1 MVNYRPQKLLGIL
14 APTQYARVAKPSP
27 RFRVR
32 VWLRDWFLPFLVAAL
47 GTQSHCNAA
56 TIGMLSDGRCFCDSY
71 GLDAFA
77 QKNENRFSWEWPKLR
92 QALSSKWVS
101 QALPLS
107 IRQTAYLFQHIR
119 YRFHNLSC
127 ASYRSSLSWSSHSLP
142 TDWCVGWGADGGS
155 NGLETITSSYS
166 RCANAYMLLYFDL
179 DCLLARLKLP
189 TL

>member
-77 QKNENRFSWEWPKLR
+77 QKMKTDSLGSGLNYDRHSAVNGWAKPCLYQYVKQHTCFNTSDTAFTIFL
-92 QALSSKWVS
+92 ALLIGLLCRGVAIPYRPIGVWGGV
-101 QALPLS
+101 L
-107 IRQTAYLFQHIR
+107 TAVQM
-119 YRFHNLSC
+119 
-127 ASYRSSLSWSSHSLP
+127 
-142 TDWCVGWGADGGS
+142 G
-155 NGLETITSSYS
+155 
-166 RCANAYMLLYFDL
+166 
-179 DCLLARLKLP
+179 
-189 TL
+189 